1 MSADFILPVRAMID
15 AAQAGKRLTPAQK
28 IVIGNLLDAYWRE
41 PCRRCRRPWPVDH
54 LDAREGRCEECVEA
68 IAREGR

>member
-1 MSADFILPVRAMID
+1 MTIRRIIDTLKAGGRLSRADKLMVGGA
-15 AAQAGKRLTPAQK
+15 
-28 IVIGNLLDAYWRE
+28 LDAYWRE

-54 LDAREGRCEECVEA
+54 LDAREGCCEECVET